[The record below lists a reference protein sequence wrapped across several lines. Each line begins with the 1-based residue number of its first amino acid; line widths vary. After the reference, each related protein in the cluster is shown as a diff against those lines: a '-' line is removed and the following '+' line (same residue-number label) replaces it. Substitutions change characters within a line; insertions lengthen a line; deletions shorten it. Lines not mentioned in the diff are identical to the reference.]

1 MTMHMVPQ
9 ASPAAGVFWGR
20 WRRFLLLL
28 GAMAC
33 IGSSAI
39 DGFDLP
45 DAETAAR
52 YQRLV
57 AEFRCPKCLNES
69 LASSGAPIAVDL
81 RRTVR
86 RLLAEGASDDGI
98 RTHLQERYGD
108 FVLYDP
114 PLRPVTWL
122 LWFSPPI
129 LAIALVGVLM
139 WNARRRPVAVT
150 ADERERASRLARELT
165 RESAP
170 AGADGDR

>member
-1 MTMHMVPQ
+1 MTMGTVPQ
-9 ASPAAGVFWGR
+9 ALSAAGAL
-20 WRRFLLLL
+20 WRRCGRVLFLL
-28 GAMAC
+28 GAFAC
-33 IGSSAI
+33 VGSSAI

-45 DAETAAR
+45 DAETAER
-52 YQRLV
+52 YQRLI

-86 RLLAEGASDDGI
+86 RLLAEGVSDADI
-98 RTHLQERYGD
+98 RAHLQERYGD

-122 LWFSPPI
+122 LWFSPPM

-139 WNARRRPVAVT
+139 WNARRRPAVVT
-150 ADERERASRLARELT
+150 ADERERADRLAREL
-165 RESAP
+165 AQ
-170 AGADGDR
+170 AGAGGDR